1 MDKNLSSVKTIN
13 GNEAKE
19 RSPETARLLSVLKYL
34 GIAAIIIVAAMLMF
48 VFLSSPVDGA
58 IENALEKAGIE
69 PLTEAPVAYAW
80 TSPSSSG
87 NTTTPDWVSRLDNDT
102 AVQGMQAI
110 SFSPQMGTGNFTK
123 GNLSYASAGTFT
135 VTNSSDLSQDMRKG
149 QTSEI
154 LFFWEITL
162 DDNAKAAIANGQIT
176 SIVAKL
182 KSYCG
187 TGNITYS
194 MTFSGHFFICYGTSS
209 DDTLDGFTTLGS
221 DTYRLYKSGV
231 TTVGDTNTDELTI
244 DFSRST
250 KIDKIRLGVYCYIHG
265 DSNGI
270 WNIPTANFN
279 RPEVT
284 SFVVNSCYNSAKY
297 PQIRFAYGGAG
308 TAGGKIKGYNA
319 NTVYKA
325 NYSSDATYSGG
336 TTLSDVSV
344 DVNFGYFFGGWAM
357 SGGNITNVDYY
368 VSKSIKLS
376 SGAYLCPEEASYG
389 GDNVIVLTAY
399 FYKIDISYT
408 GTKND
413 NGYYTYMQQVE
424 NGSLKL
430 DEEGLPSPVAQGPV
444 LPKIKETCPAY
455 GNEDTAFVMYSGTY
469 STSGSSYTK
478 NGTDYYYGDRASGH
492 AYSSI
497 NMPGDAG
504 TYTFFFGVFLSGS
517 ANNSENCLGYY
528 YETFTIDDIIFSSG
542 TTSSDTPV
550 TTVTGSSIDGAKFIY
565 TGSEIKPLLDY
576 VDFTVGGRPYR
587 IHKNDIYGG
596 FSNVAIDFG
605 NDNVYP
611 GNTYNNNIYTE
622 AKTGSSSSVT
632 ITALSGNFSGTL
644 RVTFTILPL
653 SVGDTTI
660 DPDLSAEIAER
671 YKTVYTGYTLRPE
684 VILARVMDAS
694 GNKHVLYAADTTNAS
709 LKVYY
714 PKLSLP
720 ENPHAITT
728 YTIRKSP
735 NKQAIYYDNTEVSKG
750 KAYFEIDVTGNL
762 EGSIKVYFD
771 IVQLNLKDLANQFP
785 GASISITATYE
796 QPEADAPIYNGSK
809 LTPVPT
815 VASITITGIPHFE
828 FSDGV
833 YQNSSYAITYYFV
846 NKTPQYD
853 ENDNLIPLPAVGDY
867 FGKPMFTVWN
877 GYFVKPADSDY
888 TNNTNVTRDASGNV
902 QTGASVTLTLS
913 DTGSVIGSCDTT
925 FKILP
930 FDLLGT
936 TSGGAAN
943 SKFGPISAQTYS
955 GEALEPAFNVYAN
968 GIYENG
974 KITTEKLLS
983 RNVDYTY
990 DYGNNVNV
998 TDSATVTVTGKG
1010 NYTGTV
1016 ETTFTIKPLD
1026 ASNAAISD
1034 LSATFVYTGS
1044 QIAPQKDEIGEI
1056 TITLNRKEYTLGTDQ
1071 YEIAEGL
1078 GDNLNA
1084 SPASDKQNYVM
1095 IRLVNNFYSES
1106 SLKAHF
1112 TISSKNLED
1121 ITVSQSW
1128 ASWVNHKDAPG
1139 IITYKGTQIANLPI
1153 ITGTESD
1160 NTLYL
1165 RDNAAQA
1172 RQILIYGEAGI
1183 SRDYYV
1189 KSWGENVNAGDT
1201 AGTVTLAGVNNYIGT
1216 LTLTFKIYAR
1226 DLSTIASAVNVSLDT
1241 SVELGY
1247 DSAKQGYYF
1256 TGSAITPGVVSVTD
1270 TGLHAIL
1277 AEGDDFSVGYGD
1289 NVNVKSGGSVILT
1302 GIGNYTGTLTRTFTI
1317 LPIPQQVTLEDPGA
1331 DSYND
1336 AVLEPESI
1344 ATDPSQAIYAQYEFN
1359 GSGQSIR
1366 LTAYST
1372 AIYPLNAPP
1381 AVTFRFM
1388 NSKGEPLSLVVSNYN
1403 VEIVEIN
1410 GETLAKTTA
1419 IFTNGSTYGVIRV
1432 YAVSYDDNKNYEDY
1446 DYIAGNTEYRLF
1458 AKRAD
1463 SVDAATFNTSY
1474 NYYYGNDNFT
1484 IRPGLASYTATKGA
1498 FQYSIETSNPEVVD
1512 VSVTSSGANRDVKIV
1527 GAGSATVTIS
1537 HGGYV
1542 GADDTQAYLAFSV
1555 TTEIN
1560 IEKRTL
1566 VVSAKPLT
1574 VTYGTSIS
1582 ASDFVLTYTTSAK
1595 YDSYTGLNYAS
1606 GHSDLPEEIFGLGGV
1621 TVLYDASEMSAV
1633 SDTPYSVTVSR
1644 LGTVDYGDKAKNYDI
1659 SYEPTT
1665 LTVTKRP
1672 ATLYVTQNGVDGRLV
1687 KVYGSE
1693 NPTDYTFGV
1702 SGTVAGDYSS
1712 IESGWQTGEY
1722 AKPVIDFMGIG
1733 VSTDAGSYIVKITGA
1748 TAKNYVFDDVEITL
1762 IIEQAYVILDLE
1774 PVSVDYSG
1782 KPHTAGTVTVNGVQ
1796 NGTVPKGATDAG
1808 RLSFDYGYST
1818 GYSYEEPSSAGVYA
1832 VRVTFTAEEDDN
1844 YKTTVTEFLS
1854 ALTIERV
1861 APVISYNGVNQIPFS
1876 TMGINKNAVAAT
1888 VSGIEGGTVPLV
1900 TRAES
1905 YMFRKAGTD
1914 EPFAAPTEQNGYYQ
1928 LSAGIYDVL
1937 AIYKANASDNYC
1949 DAEVY
1954 IYAVFDDEGV
1964 LSEGL
1969 EIAAGLA
1976 EISLVTETKSKVYD
1990 GLPVSFTIE
1999 SDFEDIYYTDPETY
2013 VKEKLEKANATVY
2026 FQYGDAS
2033 TGSVN
2038 DIPGIHAYVTTVAP
2052 TDAGIYTVWV
2062 VYDEAG
2068 AENKIASR
2076 TVTSFVGAVVIER
2089 YDLAANGGI
2098 KFVPGYQAPQ
2108 YTYDALTH
2116 GVSLDDVAVIGASNG
2131 TAPAGYISLRYV
2143 MGGAYYD
2150 MPVNAGTYTVM
2161 AKYTPVANDN
2171 YTSSAEWVEIGEGL
2185 TINTA
2190 SVTLEYTRS
2199 DAYSFTGESR
2209 SITAECLGVT
2219 LPNGM
2224 REVPKGTLVYEYIL
2238 NGTYIQGLPVD
2249 AGAYN
2254 VRVTYKPATND
2265 NYRSAEMTFYNVIT
2279 ISAVKPSIVIQLVSV
2294 DFGATIDPASLY
2306 TLKGAQFDSK
2316 GPVLEYNG
2324 IPTVVV
2330 SYGTRYT
2337 TATGAVDYE
2346 WTTEVP
2352 TTPGDYSVKVVF
2364 THALNDNNY
2373 QDVSATRYDCLK
2385 IANAMPTIELES
2397 REAVYSGKAFPA
2409 NAAKITDANGVVYVK
2424 NAGET
2429 DDGNYYYGNVNYEY
2443 RLSGSSV
2450 WTAIAPSAAGSYD
2463 VRVTYVPNP
2472 VKDVFSAGTQ
2482 TFVGALVIRELT
2494 ITVIPVF
2501 GQGKT
2506 YDGVTEDGEGIA
2518 YLYSY
2523 ESVDE
2528 DGNTYVYFVY
2538 SSLTAADGN
2547 GSVDVSKFDY
2557 VDENGN
2563 VFTVYNG
2570 SGKVW
2575 RDYYETALKLI
2586 SGKFVAGSDEY
2597 AIDLSAFGA
2606 SRGEFEYVDPD
2617 TGVRYVI
2624 DLDSDIVYPAE
2635 GAASYAY
2642 DIETGYYISSVA
2654 SDGSVTVINIPKKEI
2669 VYTDVEAGLAT
2680 YTRNEGGRFVVYKL
2694 DMQAMTAVSGG
2705 VTYRIYEQIGK
2716 FAATKNGKTEI
2727 ISIDFNNMYS
2737 VDAAS
2742 NTGLYKAAGGALYI
2756 IDFASASATEVYELE
2771 ITEVAI
2777 GYKDA
2782 DGNLTYSE
2790 AIPVSELVYAGYASE
2805 YVRGYTVDTHEV
2817 TVYLKERVARVALFY
2832 EVKDLGYGVYEING
2846 YPVSKS
2852 EMAVTEYKD
2861 VYIYDLLYECYYVDF
2876 NTMTARREEEM
2887 FSMDLASGV
2896 IKGALEGE
2904 EILLKVNPEEAEYS
2918 VYVNGEITGT
2928 APLYDASYV
2937 VGAPALIGNNVWS
2950 GSLSMLAGD
2959 AGEYVVREG
2968 NLNAG
2973 SNYKVVFAEETVK
2986 YTIGKVKLTVSFTP
3000 DPDSYFDGSNKGVEY
3015 ELEGVLEGDEVRASL
3030 TYTGDNYNV
3039 SEEGYYV
3046 TLSVDS
3052 VNYYI
3057 ENAVSE
3063 TYYILPAEMSAPVYD
3078 EALTSVIYDGARHSV
3093 PVTAAADAT
3102 VYYNGSQSV
3111 PYYVEP
3117 GTYLIT
3123 VSVEKR
3129 NYVTVTFEIRLTI
3142 SKSVYTVVPNQVPGT
3157 LRYGDALPA
3166 LTSNST
3172 LGTITLDPGQTLMPG
3187 DNTYTWTF
3195 TPYDADFYRYYEA
3208 ADGSGNITGTIV
3220 LHVEKAKAEIT
3231 VNGNLTQSETNPV
3244 AITGS
3249 INGILDLAGSEGVT
3263 VEYIDSEGNRYSTMP
3278 TEAGRYTILV
3288 TYEGDDLYERTIEYF
3303 TLTIEKETNLTWL
3316 YYVVGAL
3323 VLLGGLSTVFFLM
3336 RRGKKYE

>member
-1 MDKNLSSVKTIN
+1 MDKNLSSVKTVN

-34 GIAAIIIVAAMLMF
+34 CLAAIIIVAAMLLF
-48 VFLSSPVDGA
+48 VFFSSPIKGALDGV
-58 IENALEKAGIE
+58 IEKAGIE

-87 NTTTPDWVSRLDNDT
+87 KSGIEWQSDMT
-102 AVQGMQAI
+102 ASGSKNNVNSI
-110 SFSPQMGTGNFTK
+110 NFRP
-123 GNLSYASAGTFT
+123 NLTASDFKDSNYSYAYTGDVDASKGLSTEMSGTP
-135 VTNSSDLSQDMRKG
+135 KIP
-149 QTSEI
+149 I
-154 LFFWEITL
+154 LLFWEINF
-162 DDNAKAAIANGQIT
+162 DEVAQEAVNNGQVTKISVSLASTVGSANWINGGQVTGHYFACAGTAVGNGTGLDGMSSVFSSSGGNPYTVKIGNFWTGGSLENMTANFTIEIKSGVQKVRFGIYGYVNKSDSGSQTVVFSLPKVTEFSIT
-176 SIVAKL
+176 SIYG
-182 KSYCG
+182 S
-187 TGNITYS
+187 GN
-194 MTFSGHFFICYGTSS
+194 
-209 DDTLDGFTTLGS
+209 L
-221 DTYRLYKSGV
+221 
-231 TTVGDTNTDELTI
+231 
-244 DFSRST
+244 
-250 KIDKIRLGVYCYIHG
+250 
-265 DSNGI
+265 
-270 WNIPTANFN
+270 
-279 RPEVT
+279 
-284 SFVVNSCYNSAKY
+284 
-297 PQIRFAYGGAG
+297 PQIKFAYGGVG
-308 TAGGKIKGYNA
+308 TAGGKINGYNA

-376 SGAYLCPEEASYG
+376 SGAYLCPEEESYG
-389 GDNVIVLTAY
+389 GSNVIVLTAY

-413 NGYYTYMQQVE
+413 EGHYTYMQQVE

-444 LPKIKETCPAY
+444 LPTIEETCPAY
-455 GNEDTAFVMYSGTY
+455 GNKDTAFVMYSGTY

-478 NGTDYYYGDRASGH
+478 NGTDYYYGSRDSGH

-504 TYTFFFGVFLSGS
+504 TYTFFFGVFLSGA

-542 TTSSDTPV
+542 TT
-550 TTVTGSSIDGAKFIY
+550 VTGSSIDGAEFIY

-587 IHKNDIYGG
+587 IHKNDKYGG
-596 FSNVAIDFG
+596 FSNVKIVFG
-605 NDNVYP
+605 EDNIYS

-653 SVGDTTI
+653 SVDDTVI

-671 YKTVYTGYTLRPE
+671 YKTVYTGYYIRPE

-694 GNKHVLYAADTTNAS
+694 GNKHVLYAAGTTNDS
-709 LKVYY
+709 LEDYY
-714 PKLSLP
+714 PEDDYPELSLP

-728 YTIRKSP
+728 YTIPESS
-735 NKQAIYYDNTEVSKG
+735 NGQAIYYDNTEVSKG
-750 KAYFEIDVTGNL
+750 KAYFEIIVNGNL
-762 EGSIKVYFD
+762 TGTIKVYFD
-771 IVQLNLKDLANQFP
+771 ILPLNLNDLSNQFP
-785 GASISITATYE
+785 GADISVTATYE
-796 QPEADAPIYNGSK
+796 QPETPTYNGYA

-815 VASITITGIPHFE
+815 VASITITGIPHYV
-828 FSDGV
+828 FSDGG
-833 YQNSSYAITYYFV
+833 YSNSLYAITYYFV
-846 NKTPQYD
+846 NGTSSGS
-853 ENDNLIPLPAVGDY
+853 AVGDY
-867 FGKPMFTVWN
+867 FGNPMFEVWN
-877 GYFVKPADSDY
+877 GYFVNPAASDY
-888 TNNTNVTRDASGNV
+888 TNNTDVTRDASGNV
-902 QTGASVTLTLS
+902 QTGASVTLALS
-913 DTGSVIGSCDTT
+913 ADTGSVTGSCTTT

-930 FDLLGT
+930 FDLSGT

-943 SKFGPISAQTYS
+943 SNFAPIADVTYS
-955 GEALEPAFNVYAN
+955 GEPLEPAFNFYAN
-968 GIYENG
+968 GISG
-974 KITTEKLLS
+974 STQKLLD
-983 RNVDYTY
+983 NEE
-990 DYGNNVNV
+990 DYGYVYSNNVNV
-998 TDSATVTVTGKG
+998 TDSAKVTVTGKN

-1016 ETTFTIKPLD
+1016 ETTFTIKPLN
-1026 ASNAAISD
+1026 ASNAAIYD

-1044 QIAPQKDEIGEI
+1044 QIAPQKDEIGDI
-1056 TITLNRKEYTLGTDQ
+1056 KITLNDKDYTLGTDQ
-1071 YEIAEGL
+1071 YEVDAGL
-1078 GDNLNA
+1078 GANINA
-1084 SPASDKQNYVM
+1084 SLASDKQNYVM
-1095 IRLVNNFYSES
+1095 IRLVNNFYSAS
-1106 SLKAHF
+1106 SLKAYF
-1112 TISSKNLED
+1112 TISPKNLAD

-1128 ASWVNHKDAPG
+1128 ASWVNHKDAPA
-1139 IITYKGTQIANLPI
+1139 IITYKGSQIANLPI
-1153 ITGTESD
+1153 ITGMATESE

-1172 RQILIYGEAGI
+1172 RQVLIYGEAGI

-1189 KSWGENVNAGDT
+1189 AGWGENVNAGDN
-1201 AGTVTLAGVNNYIGT
+1201 AGTVILAGVNNYTGT
-1216 LTLTFKIYAR
+1216 LELTFKIYAR

-1270 TGLHAIL
+1270 TGLAAIL
-1277 AEGDDFSVGYGD
+1277 AEGVDFSVGYGD

-1344 ATDPSQAIYAQYEFN
+1344 ATDPSQTIYAQYEFN

-1458 AKRAD
+1458 AKHAD

-1672 ATLYVTQNGVDGRLV
+1672 ATLYVTQNGVNDRLV

-1748 TAKNYVFDDVEITL
+1748 TAQNYVFDDVEITL

-1782 KPHTAGTVTVNGVQ
+1782 KPHKAGTVTVNGVQ

-1808 RLSFDYGYST
+1808 RLSFEYGYST
-1818 GYSYEEPSSAGVYA
+1818 GYSYEAPSSAGVYA

-1976 EISLVTETKSKVYD
+1976 EINLVTETKSKVYD
-1990 GLPVSFTIE
+1990 GLPVSFTIYD
-1999 SDFEDIYYTDPETY
+1999 DFEDIYYTDPETY
-2013 VKEKLEKANATVY
+2013 IKEELDKANATVY

-2038 DIPGIHAYVTTVAP
+2038 NIPGIHAYVTTDAP

-2089 YDLAANGGI
+2089 YDLAAKGGI

-2116 GVSLDDVAVIGASNG
+2116 GVSLDDVAVTGASNG

-2397 REAVYSGKAFPA
+2397 READYSGKAFPA

-2472 VKDVFSAGTQ
+2472 AKDVFSAGTQ
-2482 TFVGALVIRELT
+2482 TFTGALVIRELT

-2506 YDGVTEDGEGIA
+2506 YDGVTENGADIA

-2523 ESVDE
+2523 ESMDA

-2896 IKGALEGE
+2896 IKGTLEGE

-3316 YYVVGAL
+3316 YYVIGAL

>member
-1 MDKNLSSVKTIN
+1 MDKNLSSVKTVN
-13 GNEAKE
+13 GNEEKE
-19 RSPETARLLSVLKYL
+19 RFTETARLLSVLKYL
-34 GIAAIIIVAAMLMF
+34 CLAAIIIVAAMLLF
-48 VFLSSPVDGA
+48 VFFSSPIKGALDGV
-58 IENALEKAGIE
+58 IEKAGIE

-102 AVQGMQAI
+102 DVQGMQAI
-110 SFSPQMGTGNFTK
+110 SFSPQMGTGNFTT

-135 VTNSSDLSQDMRKG
+135 VTNSSDLSQDMETG

-176 SIVAKL
+176 GIKVAI
-182 KSYCG
+182 KSFCG
-187 TGNITYS
+187 TGNITEKIDV
-194 MTFSGHFFICYGTSS
+194 TGHYFICYGTSS
-209 DDTLDGFTTLGS
+209 NDTLDGFTTLGS
-221 DTYRLYKSGV
+221 DTYKLEKRG
-231 TTVGDTNTDELTI
+231 TNTEGTTESGTLTI
-244 DFSRST
+244 NFNRST
-250 KIDKIRLGVYCYIHG
+250 KIDKIRLGVYGYVKCISHY
-265 DSNGI
+265 GI
-270 WNIPTANFN
+270 WPYNYPTGNFK
-279 RPEVT
+279 RPEVYQ
-284 SFVVNSCYNSAKY
+284 FEVVSCYNSAKY

-308 TAGGKIKGYNA
+308 TAGGTVNGIGV
-319 NTVYKA
+319 NTTYKA
-325 NYSSDATYSGG
+325 NYSTATSYSG
-336 TTLSDVSV
+336 TINLSNVSV
-344 DVNFGYFFGGWAM
+344 TVKDGYFFGGWAM
-357 SGGNITNVDYY
+357 SGGNISNITNYL
-368 VSKSIKLS
+368 SKTLDLS
-376 SGAYLCPEEASYG
+376 SGAYLNQSSYG
-389 GDNVIVLTAY
+389 GSNVIVLTAY

-408 GTKND
+408 GTKNE
-413 NGYYTYMQQVE
+413 NGHYTYMQQVE
-424 NGSLKL
+424 NGSLVL
-430 DEEGLPSPVAQGPV
+430 DSGGIPSAFAQGPV
-444 LPKIKETCPAY
+444 LPTISVTCEAY
-455 GNEDTAFVMYSGTY
+455 GNVGTSFVMYSGTY

-478 NGTDYYYGDRASGH
+478 NGTNYYYGSRDSGH

-517 ANNSENCLGYY
+517 GESSENCLGYY
-528 YETFTIDDIIFSSG
+528 YETFTIDKVMLSTG
-542 TTSSDTPV
+542 
-550 TTVTGSSIDGAKFIY
+550 TVTGSSIDGAEFIY
-565 TGSEIKPLLDY
+565 TGSAITPSLDY
-576 VDFTVGGRPYR
+576 LDFTLNGRLYR

-596 FSNVAIDFG
+596 F
-605 NDNVYP
+605 DNA
-611 GNTYNNNIYTE
+611 NNLYNNNVYTIN
-622 AKTGSSSSVT
+622 KTGSSSGVT
-632 ITALSGNFSGTL
+632 IAASSGNFSGTQM
-644 RVTFTILPL
+644 VYFDILPL

-660 DPDLSAEIAER
+660 DPSLSAEIAER
-671 YKTVYTGYTLRPE
+671 YLTVYTGYTLRPE
-684 VILARVMDAS
+684 VILARVVDAS
-694 GNKHVLYAADTTNAS
+694 GNKHVLYAAGTTNDS
-709 LKVYY
+709 LEVYY
-714 PKLSLP
+714 PEDDYPELSLP
-720 ENPHAITT
+720 ENTDAVTT
-728 YTIRKSP
+728 YTIRKSS
-735 NKQAIYYDNTEVSKG
+735 NGQAIYYDNTEVSKG
-750 KAYFEIDVTGNL
+750 TAYFEIDVTGNL

-771 IVQLNLKDLANQFP
+771 IVQLNLNDLANQFP
-785 GASISITATYE
+785 GAQISVTATYE
-796 QPEADAPIYNGSK
+796 QPETPTYNGYA

-815 VASITITGIPHFE
+815 VASITITGIPHYV

-833 YQNSSYAITYYFV
+833 YMNSSYAITYYFV
-846 NKTPQYD
+846 NGTSSGS
-853 ENDNLIPLPAVGDY
+853 AVGDY
-867 FGKPMFTVWN
+867 FGNPMFTVWN
-877 GYFVKPADSDY
+877 GYFVNPAASDY

-913 DTGSVIGSCDTT
+913 NTGSVIGSCTTT

-930 FDLLGT
+930 FDLSGT

-943 SKFGPISAQTYS
+943 SNFAPIADVTYS
-955 GEALEPAFNVYAN
+955 GEPLEPAFDLYAN
-968 GIYENG
+968 GISG
-974 KITTEKLLS
+974 STQKLLD
-983 RNVDYTY
+983 NEE
-990 DYGNNVNV
+990 DYGYVYSNNVNV
-998 TDSATVTVTGKG
+998 TDSAKVTVTGKN

-1016 ETTFTIKPLD
+1016 ETTFTIKPLN

-1056 TITLNRKEYTLGTDQ
+1056 EITLNGKEYTLGTDQ
-1071 YEIAEGL
+1071 YEVDAGL
-1078 GDNLNA
+1078 GANINA
-1084 SPASDKQNYVM
+1084 SFASDKQNYVM
-1095 IRLVNNFYSES
+1095 IRLVNNFYSAS
-1106 SLKAHF
+1106 SLKAYF
-1112 TISSKNLED
+1112 TISPKNLAD

-1128 ASWVNHKDAPG
+1128 ASWVNHKDAPA
-1139 IITYKGTQIANLPI
+1139 IITYKGLQIANLPI
-1153 ITGTESD
+1153 ITGMATESE

-1172 RQILIYGEAGI
+1172 RQVLIYGEAGI

-1189 KSWGENVNAGDT
+1189 AGWGENVNAGDN
-1201 AGTVTLAGVNNYIGT
+1201 AGTVILAGVNNYTGT
-1216 LTLTFKIYAR
+1216 LELTFKIYAR

-1241 SVELGY
+1241 STELGY

-1270 TGLHAIL
+1270 TGLAATL
-1277 AEGDDFSVGYGD
+1277 TEGVDFSVGYGE

-1336 AVLEPESI
+1336 AVLVPESI

-1498 FQYSIETSNPEVVD
+1498 FQYSIASSDPEVAD

-1672 ATLYVTQNGVDGRLV
+1672 ATLYVMQNGVENRLV

-1748 TAKNYVFDDVEITL
+1748 TAQNYVFDDVEITL

-1782 KPHTAGTVTVNGVQ
+1782 KPHKAGTVTVNGVQ
-1796 NGTVPKGATDAG
+1796 NGTVPKGASDADN
-1808 RLSFDYGYST
+1808 LSFDYGYST

-1976 EISLVTETKSKVYD
+1976 EISLVTETKIKVYD

-2013 VKEKLEKANATVY
+2013 VKEKLDKANATVY

-2038 DIPGIHAYVTTVAP
+2038 NIPGIHAYVTTVAP
-2052 TDAGIYTVWV
+2052 KDAGIYTVWV

-2385 IANAMPTIELES
+2385 IANAVPTIELES
-2397 REAVYSGKAFPA
+2397 RETIYSGKAFPA

-2482 TFVGALVIRELT
+2482 TFTGALVIRELT

-2506 YDGVTEDGEGIA
+2506 YDGVTENGADIA

-2523 ESVDE
+2523 ESMDA
-2528 DGNTYVYFVY
+2528 DGKTYVYFVY

-2904 EILLKVNPEEAEYS
+2904 EISLKVNPEEAEYS

-3288 TYEGDDLYERTIEYF
+3288 TYEGDELYERTIEYF

>member
-13 GNEAKE
+13 GNEVKE
-19 RSPETARLLSVLKYL
+19 RSSETARLLNLLKYL
-34 GIAAIIIVAAMLMF
+34 GLAALIVVAAMLLF
-48 VFLSSPVDGA
+48 VFFSSPLEGALDGV
-58 IENALEKAGIE
+58 IEKAGIE

-80 TSPSSSG
+80 TSPTNG
-87 NTTTPDWVSRLDNDT
+87 NTGTSWQSPLTSSNSTNNVNSVNFRPNLT
-102 AVQGMQAI
+102 AD
-110 SFSPQMGTGNFTK
+110 NFTST
-123 GNLSYASAGTFT
+123 NVSYAYNGSYDASGGISTEMEGTPKIS
-135 VTNSSDLSQDMRKG
+135 VLY
-149 QTSEI
+149 
-154 LFFWEITL
+154 FWEINF
-162 DDNAKAAIANGQIT
+162 DEVAQAAVNNGQVTQISVSLTSQVGSANWINGGQVTGHYFACAGTAVGNGTGLDGMSSTFSSARADQYTVNIGEFWGGNLEDLKASFTIAIGSGVQKVRFGVYGYINKTDSGSQTVVFSLPKVTGFSIT
-176 SIVAKL
+176 SIYG
-182 KSYCG
+182 S
-187 TGNITYS
+187 GN
-194 MTFSGHFFICYGTSS
+194 
-209 DDTLDGFTTLGS
+209 L
-221 DTYRLYKSGV
+221 
-231 TTVGDTNTDELTI
+231 
-244 DFSRST
+244 
-250 KIDKIRLGVYCYIHG
+250 
-265 DSNGI
+265 
-270 WNIPTANFN
+270 
-279 RPEVT
+279 
-284 SFVVNSCYNSAKY
+284 
-297 PQIRFAYGGAG
+297 PQIKFAYGGEG
-308 TAGGKIKGYNA
+308 TAGGKIIGYDA
-319 NTVYKA
+319 NKTYKA
-325 NYSSDATYSGG
+325 NYSSAATYTGG
-336 TTLSDVSV
+336 TTLSNVSV
-344 DVNFGYFFGGWAM
+344 TVKDGYFFGGWAM
-357 SGGNITNVDYY
+357 SGGNITNVTNY
-368 VSKSIKLS
+368 VWKSINLS

-389 GDNVIVLTAY
+389 GSNVIVLTAY
-399 FYKIDISYT
+399 FYKINISYT
-408 GTKND
+408 GTKNAD
-413 NGYYTYMQQVE
+413 GHYTYMQQVE
-424 NGSLKL
+424 NGSLVL
-430 DEEGLPSPVAQGPV
+430 DSGGLPSALAQGPMRPTISV
-444 LPKIKETCPAY
+444 TCPAY
-455 GNEDTAFVMYSGTY
+455 GNEGTAFVMYSGTY

-478 NGTDYYYGDRASGH
+478 NGTDYYYGDRDSGH

-504 TYTFFFGVFLSGS
+504 TYTFFFGIFISGA

-528 YETFTIDDIIFSSG
+528 YETFTIDEVMLSTG
-542 TTSSDTPV
+542 
-550 TTVTGSSIDGAKFIY
+550 TVTGSSIDGAEFIY
-565 TGSEIKPLLDY
+565 TGNAITPSLDY
-576 VDFTVGGRPYR
+576 LDFTLNGRPYR

-596 FSNVAIDFG
+596 F
-605 NDNVYP
+605 DNA
-611 GNTYNNNIYTE
+611 NNIYNNNVYTIN
-622 AKTGSSSSVT
+622 KTGSSSGVT
-632 ITALSGNFSGTL
+632 IAASSGNFSGTQM
-644 RVTFTILPL
+644 VYFDILPL

-660 DPDLSAEIAER
+660 DSSLSAEIAER
-671 YKTVYTGYTLRPE
+671 YLTVYTGYTLRPE
-684 VILARVMDAS
+684 VILARVVDAS
-694 GNKHVLYAADTTNAS
+694 GNKHVLYAAGTTNDS
-709 LKVYY
+709 LEVYY
-714 PKLSLP
+714 PELSLP
-720 ENPHAITT
+720 ENTDAITT
-728 YTIRKSP
+728 YTIRKSS
-735 NKQAIYYDNTEVSKG
+735 NGQAIYYDNTEVSKG
-750 KAYFEIDVTGNL
+750 TAYFEIDVTGNL

-771 IVQLNLKDLANQFP
+771 IVQLNLNDLANQFP
-785 GASISITATYE
+785 GAQISVTATYE
-796 QPEADAPIYNGSK
+796 QPETPTYNGYA

-815 VASITITGIPHFE
+815 VASITITGIPHYV

-833 YQNSSYAITYYFV
+833 YMNSSYAITYYFV
-846 NKTPQYD
+846 NGTSSGS
-853 ENDNLIPLPAVGDY
+853 AVGDY
-867 FGKPMFTVWN
+867 FGNPMFTVWN
-877 GYFVKPADSDY
+877 GYFVDPAASDY

-913 DTGSVIGSCDTT
+913 SDTGSVIGSCTTT

-930 FDLLGT
+930 FDLSGT

-943 SKFGPISAQTYS
+943 SNFAPIADVTYS
-955 GEALEPAFNVYAN
+955 GEPLEPAFNFYAN
-968 GIYENG
+968 GISG
-974 KITTEKLLS
+974 STQKLLTA
-983 RNVDYTY
+983 NTDYTY
-990 DYGNNVNV
+990 VYGNNVNV
-998 TDSATVTVTGKG
+998 TDSAKVTVTGKN

-1016 ETTFTIKPLD
+1016 ETTFTIKPLN

-1056 TITLNRKEYTLGTDQ
+1056 TITLNGKEYTLGTDQ
-1071 YEIAEGL
+1071 YEVDAGL
-1078 GDNLNA
+1078 GANINA
-1084 SPASDKQNYVM
+1084 SFASDKQNYVM
-1095 IRLVNNFYSES
+1095 IRLVNNFYSAS
-1106 SLKAHF
+1106 SLKAYF
-1112 TISSKNLED
+1112 TISPKNLAD

-1128 ASWVNHKDAPG
+1128 ASWVNHKDAPA
-1139 IITYKGTQIANLPI
+1139 IITYKGLQIANLPI
-1153 ITGTESD
+1153 ITGMATESE

-1165 RDNAAQA
+1165 RDNAAEK
-1172 RQILIYGEAGI
+1172 RQVLIYGEAGI

-1189 KSWGENVNAGDT
+1189 AGWGENVNAGDN
-1201 AGTVTLAGVNNYIGT
+1201 AGTVILAGVNNYTGT
-1216 LTLTFKIYAR
+1216 LELTFKIYAR

-1241 SVELGY
+1241 STELGY

-1270 TGLHAIL
+1270 TGLAATL
-1277 AEGDDFSVGYGD
+1277 TEGVDFSVGYGE

-1317 LPIPQQVTLEDPGA
+1317 LPIPQQVTLKDPGA
-1331 DSYND
+1331 DSSND
-1336 AVLEPESI
+1336 AVLAPESI

-1446 DYIAGNTEYRLF
+1446 DYIPGDTEYRLF

-1498 FQYSIETSNPEVVD
+1498 FQYSIESSNPDVAD

-1621 TVLYDASEMSAV
+1621 TVLYNASEMSAV

-1672 ATLYVTQNGVDGRLV
+1672 ATLYVTQNGVNDRLV

-1748 TAKNYVFDDVEITL
+1748 TAQNYVFDDVEITL

-1782 KPHTAGTVTVNGVQ
+1782 KPHKAGTVTVNGVQ

-1900 TRAES
+1900 TQAES

-1990 GLPVSFTIE
+1990 GLPVSFTIYD
-1999 SDFEDIYYTDPETY
+1999 DFEDIYYTDPETY

-2038 DIPGIHAYVTTVAP
+2038 NIPGIHAYVTTVAP

-2373 QDVSATRYDCLK
+2373 QDISATRYDCLK
-2385 IANAMPTIELES
+2385 IANAVPTIELES
-2397 REAVYSGKAFPA
+2397 RKAVYSGKAFPA

-2482 TFVGALVIRELT
+2482 TFTGALVICELT

-2506 YDGVTEDGEGIA
+2506 YDGVTENGADIA

-2528 DGNTYVYFVY
+2528 GGNKYVYFVY
-2538 SSLTAADGN
+2538 STLTAADGN

-2805 YVRGYTVDTHEV
+2805 YVRKYTVDGHNAI
-2817 TVYLKERVARVALFY
+2817 VYLKERVARIELFY
-2832 EVKDLGYGVYEING
+2832 EVKDLGYGVYEFNG
-2846 YPVSKS
+2846 MVVGKS
-2852 EMAVTEYKD
+2852 EMEATEYKD
-2861 VYIYDLLYECYYVDF
+2861 VYVYVYALLNECYYVDF

-2896 IKGALEGE
+2896 IKGTLEGE
-2904 EILLKVNPEEAEYS
+2904 EISLKVNPEEAEYS

-3316 YYVVGAL
+3316 YYVIGAL